1 MAGENAAGGPGDDVV
16 AAALLEVEDLSVDFG
31 PYIGQQLTWERLH
44 EMLNRGKELKKL
56 LRGSDL
62 LLKRARVTA
71 YYDQK
76 QAMVQEA

>member
-1 MAGENAAGGPGDDVV
+1 
-16 AAALLEVEDLSVDFG
+16 
-31 PYIGQQLTWERLH
+31 
-44 EMLNRGKELKKL
+44 MLNRGKELKKL

-71 YYDQK
+71 YDNQK